1 MRKLRKRM
9 DRKGTNTINT
19 FLKLNLSPLLPTE
32 MPIENK
38 CERSAQ
44 SIPSVAQ
51 PEPSIPLQDYRQGHS
66 FLSCLT
72 LQDAIPSLQGQNPF
86 ERNPILK
93 ISDELR
99 RELQCIKFYHQV
111 SGKQDLKKRGNSSLV
126 KRTGKC

>member
-19 FLKLNLSPLLPTE
+19 FLKLNLSPLPLTE
-32 MPIENK
+32 KPVENK
-38 CERSAQ
+38 CERFAQ
-44 SIPSVAQ
+44 SIPAVTQ
-51 PEPSIPLQDYRQGHS
+51 PKASIPLQDYRQGHS

-72 LQDAIPSLQGQNPF
+72 SQDAIPSLQGQNPF

-111 SGKQDLKKRGNSSLV
+111 SGKRDLKKRGNSSLV